1 MVPAFDPI
9 IFGCRILSVIKD
21 NLVHLFGLL
30 DHKLLPPLLERE
42 SGPMRSRQRTNA
54 EAAGTLRT
62 LVKDQKIFSEGQAAN
77 FFYKVATGVVRTYTI
92 LEDGRRQITG
102 FHLEGDIL
110 GLEAG
115 SRHRFSAS
123 GLCDVT
129 VIAFKRSDLNLLLAT
144 DTAFRAEILSSLL
157 ASLEHAQNQ
166 VLLMGRKSAREK
178 VAQFL
183 LDLAHRASKSKTSDL
198 PMRRSDIADF
208 LGMSRETASRALT
221 QRTCDGVIRTK

>member
-1 MVPAFDPI
+1 
-9 IFGCRILSVIKD
+9 
-21 NLVHLFGLL
+21 
-30 DHKLLPPLLERE
+30 
-42 SGPMRSRQRTNA
+42 MRSRQRNIA
-54 EAAGTLRT
+54 EAAGTPRT
-62 LVKDQKIFSEGQAAN
+62 LVKGQKIFSEGQAAN